1 MAIVRQQKKTTKKPV
16 KQANTQQQVTIENL
30 SHEAQGVSRS
40 GQKVMFVA
48 GTLPGETV
56 EVRIE
61 KQNRHFD
68 QAQLLNIITP
78 SPERVAPLCPHY
90 KKCGACQ
97 LQHLDSAKQLGY
109 KQENLDQQLKSRLK
123 LDTVPWQTAI
133 NSEPFGYRRRA
144 RLGVRYRKQLD
155 EIIVGFREE
164 ANHHLTAIDNC
175 MVLEPTLSALI
186 APLQVLITG
195 LEGRSRITQI
205 ELIASDD
212 QQAVVLRHLKTLTAN
227 DVQALTAWAQSQNVQ
242 LFTQGDKPAPLQTV
256 WPTQASPLF
265 YEVLGQ
271 QLQFTVKNF
280 IQGNAQ
286 VNKDMVAQ
294 ALDWLNIQPQETVL
308 DLFAGIG
315 NFTLPMAKLA
325 KSVVAVEGESAMVA
339 QIEHNAK
346 LNGVDNIQ
354 GFAMNLDDEILFAR
368 LPKAD
373 VVLLDPPRS
382 GAAQMMPWLAKSK
395 ARIVYVACEPSALVR
410 DAQILLSKGY
420 TLEKVA
426 VMDMFPQSKHVEA
439 MALFEKHRK

>member
-1 MAIVRQQKKTTKKPV
+1 MNILVIKSSVFGDNGNSSSLVNSQLA
-16 KQANTQQQVTIENL
+16 AL
-30 SHEAQGVSRS
+30 
-40 GQKVMFVA
+40 
-48 GTLPGETV
+48 
-56 EVRIE
+56 
-61 KQNRHFD
+61 
-68 QAQLLNIITP
+68 QAQHPDATVVVRDLSTDPIPHLDG
-78 SPERVAPLCPHY
+78 ERV
-90 KKCGACQ
+90 GAFFTP
-97 LQHLDSAKQLGY
+97 A
-109 KQENLDQQLKSRLK
+109 DQR
-123 LDTVPWQTAI
+123 
-133 NSEPFGYRRRA
+133 
-144 RLGVRYRKQLD
+144 
-155 EIIVGFREE
+155 
-164 ANHHLTAIDNC
+164 
-175 MVLEPTLSALI
+175 
-186 APLQVLITG
+186 
-195 LEGRSRITQI
+195 
-205 ELIASDD
+205 SDD